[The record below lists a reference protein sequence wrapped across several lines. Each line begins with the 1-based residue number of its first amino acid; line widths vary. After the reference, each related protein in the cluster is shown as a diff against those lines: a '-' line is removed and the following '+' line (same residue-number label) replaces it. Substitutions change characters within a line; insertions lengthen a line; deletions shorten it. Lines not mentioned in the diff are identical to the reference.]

1 MKQTTKQ
8 QVQTIEREQ
17 KTLRLDHIEAKPGEM
32 LTSLE
37 EATLRMH
44 HGISIKPEGV
54 LATNALSEGLREE
67 LLEMELRAFVETRR
81 VDELPDLP
89 SDVMKKKLSPRAQKI
104 VAKITQ

>member
-1 MKQTTKQ
+1 MKQTSKQ
-8 QVQTIEREQ
+8 QVQTLEREQ
-17 KTLRLDHIEAKPGEM
+17 RTLRLDRIETKAGEM

-54 LATNALSEGLREE
+54 LATNALSEALREE
-67 LLEMELRAFVETRR
+67 LLEIELRAFVETRR

-89 SDVMKKKLSPRAQKI
+89 GDVMKQKLSPKARNI
-104 VAKITQ
+104 VDKLTR